1 MPEKGITTEHDE
13 AVRDEDD
20 VDRAG
25 DGCDD
30 L

>member
-13 AVRDEDD
+13 TVMDEDN